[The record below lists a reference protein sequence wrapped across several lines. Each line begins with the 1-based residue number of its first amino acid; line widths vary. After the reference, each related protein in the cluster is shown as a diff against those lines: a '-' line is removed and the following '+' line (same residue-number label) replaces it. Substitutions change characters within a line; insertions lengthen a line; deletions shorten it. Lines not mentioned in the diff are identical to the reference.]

1 MSRPLLRLR
10 NVNLH
15 FDTNIYRSVTWREA
29 FVRFLKREQI
39 GQRERLHVCKNISFD
54 LYPGERVALVGV
66 NGVGKTSLSRCIAGF
81 YRASSGQIERNGKIR
96 ALFDATTFVQM
107 ELTGRENAWLLASL
121 LYPREDVKAL
131 VDEALEFS
139 ELGKFLDVPI
149 RTYSKGML
157 ARLGLSLSALKGSDV
172 LILDEVF
179 DGADQ
184 FFREKISLRMQQVV
198 RQSGA
203 VIFISHS
210 EEQIRRVCNR
220 LLLLR
225 DGAIV
230 FDGGVEQGLQLF
242 QGLKRPKGLPDN
254 VLSNLTFENASR

>member
-1 MSRPLLRLR
+1 
-10 NVNLH
+10 LH
-15 FDTNIYRSVTWREA
+15 FKTNVYRSASWREA
-29 FVRFLKREQI
+29 FVRFLKRERV
-39 GQRERLHVCKNISFD
+39 GQQEMLHVCKNISFD
-54 LYPGERVALVGV
+54 VYPGERVALVGV
-66 NGVGKTSLSRCIAGF
+66 NGVGKTSLCRCIAGF
-81 YRASSGQIERNGKIR
+81 YRPSSGQIERNGKIR
-96 ALFDATTFVQM
+96 ALFDATTFVQA

-121 LYPREDVKAL
+121 IYPNENVKAL
-131 VDEALEFS
+131 VEEALEFS
-139 ELGKFLDVPI
+139 ELGKFLDVPL

-157 ARLGLSLSALKGSDV
+157 ARLGLSLSALKGSDL

-184 FFREKISLRMQQVV
+184 FFRDKISARMQQVM

-230 FDGGVEQGLQLF
+230 FDGGVEQGLRLCRGLSLP
-242 QGLKRPKGLPDN
+242 QGMPAHIRTPELQ
-254 VLSNLTFENASR
+254 V

>member
-1 MSRPLLRLR
+1 M
-10 NVNLH
+10 
-15 FDTNIYRSVTWREA
+15 TWREA
-29 FVRFLKREQI
+29 FVRLVNRERV
-39 GQRERLHVCKNISFD
+39 GVKERLHVCKNISFD
-54 LYPGERVALVGV
+54 IYPGERVALVGV
-66 NGVGKTSLSRCIAGF
+66 NGVGKTSLCRAIAGF
-81 YRASSGQIERNGKIR
+81 YAPSSGQIERHGKIR
-96 ALFDATTFVQM
+96 ALFDATTFVQA

-121 LYPREDVKAL
+121 LYPNEDVSPL
-131 VDEALEFS
+131 VEEALEFS

-157 ARLGLSLSALKGSDV
+157 ARLGLSLSALKGSDL

-184 FFREKISLRMQQVV
+184 FFREKISARMQQVV

-220 LLLLR
+220 LLLLC

-230 FDGGVEQGLQLF
+230 FDGSVEQGLQLF
-242 QGLKRPKGLPDN
+242 QGLRQPKKFAPSIEPREIE
-254 VLSNLTFENASR
+254 V